1 MSNFKLDGRTI
12 AIIALIVIAAVV
24 LLPRLLG
31 NNDANTLN
39 PNDNPPVN
47 VNPRDTTVNDE
58 DGIELG
64 RVVTAAGVDRDGCP
78 SNTTSTFSPDD
89 VVYVVAEDSD
99 VAAGTEVFV
108 RWYLDNQVYEESDAI
123 TADQDYENA
132 CIAFNLEPDASNALR
147 SGDYEAEFIINGNA
161 ADAVSFEVQ

>member
-12 AIIALIVIAAVV
+12 GIIALVVIAAVI

-31 NNDANTLN
+31 NNDTTTPTA
-39 PNDNPPVN
+39 DNPPVN

-58 DGIELG
+58 DNIELG

-78 SNTTSTFSPDD
+78 SDTTSTFSRNEP
-89 VVYVVAEDSD
+89 VYVIAEDSD

-147 SGDYEAEFIINGNA
+147 SGDYEAEFIINGNP
-161 ADAVSFEVQ
+161 ADTVSFEVQ